1 MEGFL
6 ILDKIGEGAFSSV
19 YKVKRKEDGLI
30 YALKKI
36 KFLKLKEKEKLNSLN
51 EIRILS
57 SINSQN
63 VISYKEAFF
72 DEKDS
77 TLNIIMEYAD
87 KGDLF
92 KLISEYKKKKDH
104 FEESEVW
111 DALIQLLNGLKALH
125 DLNILHRDLK
135 SANVFLFSNGLA
147 KLGDLNVSKV
157 TRKGLGYTQTGTPY
171 YASPEVWKNQA
182 YDSKSDIWSLGC
194 VIYEMCKLIPPFQA
208 KSMDELY
215 KKIVRGFYPQIPSR
229 YSDDLKEIIKIMIQT
244 EVGARPSCDELLKM
258 TIIQKKT
265 EMINKNLIELNNN
278 SDVNKKLLST
288 IRIPSEFSNFS
299 INLPKAKYY
308 SPSNSE
314 NNQEENYKNNN
325 GDSSQFQDLFENKN
339 NIKNNYNLFEKGK
352 VKLNNLKI
360 KENKNISILN
370 KNSGLLSPI
379 KIKDKDLILSENDK
393 KKINKIPSIISPSH
407 INEIKIKERY
417 SDKIILTEIKNYK
430 NIRNYNSIEKSK
442 INKRIKIINN
452 YSKDNASSSYKAL
465 QSENNV
471 NEYDKNI
478 YKYFLNLKLSDII
491 ENQRI
496 INKNN
501 FFKKESPKNME
512 EKFKNLRENR
522 QNLYNNC
529 NNNIV
534 NRVMKHQY
542 NLMKKYILHNKEEY
556 K

>member
-1 MEGFL
+1 MDGFL
-6 ILDKIGEGAFSSV
+6 ILDKLGEGSFSSV

-30 YALKKI
+30 YALKKV
-36 KFLKLKEKEKLNSLN
+36 KFLKLKEKEKLNALN

-57 SINSQN
+57 SINNQN

-92 KLISEYKKKKDH
+92 QLISEYKKKKEH
-104 FEESEVW
+104 FEENEIW

-125 DLNILHRDLK
+125 ELNILHRDLK

-171 YASPEVWKNQA
+171 YASPEVWKNQP
-182 YDSKSDIWSLGC
+182 YDNKSDVWSLGC

-208 KSMDELY
+208 KNMDELY

-229 YSDDLKEIIKIMIQT
+229 YSDDLKEIIKLMVQT

-258 TIIQKKT
+258 SIIIKKA
-265 EMINKNLIELNNN
+265 EIINKNLIELNNN
-278 SDVNKKLLST
+278 NINNNKKLLST

-299 INLPKAKYY
+299 WNLPKPNYL
-308 SPSNSE
+308 PNE
-314 NNQEENYKNNN
+314 NKI
-325 GDSSQFQDLFENKN
+325 KN
-339 NIKNNYNLFEKGK
+339 NIEDSKQFLDLISKKNNKKENKYENGK
-352 VKLNNLKI
+352 QKDFKI
-360 KENKNISILN
+360 KENKSINIGN
-370 KNSGLLSPI
+370 KNSGMISPI
-379 KIKDKDLILSENDK
+379 KIKDKDLLLSENDK
-393 KKINKIPSIISPSH
+393 KKINKIPSLVSPSPIH
-407 INEIKIKERY
+407 SNEKSSKELY
-417 SDKIILTEIKNYK
+417 SDKIVLPEIKNNQNY
-430 NIRNYNSIEKSK
+430 RNYNSIEKTKLS
-442 INKRIKIINN
+442 KRIRIVNN
-452 YSKDNASSSYKAL
+452 QNNNDYNTPYKVL

-471 NEYDKNI
+471 NAYDKNI
-478 YKYFLNLKLSDII
+478 YKYFLNIKLSNLND
-491 ENQRI
+491 NQRL
-496 INKNN
+496 INNKYNFKN
-501 FFKKESPKNME
+501 ESPKNIE
-512 EKFKNLRENR
+512 NKLKSIRENR
-522 QNLYNNC
+522 QNLYGNC

-542 NLMKKYILHNKEEY
+542 NLMKKYILHNK
-556 K
+556 

>member
-1 MEGFL
+1 MDGFL
-6 ILDKIGEGAFSSV
+6 ILDKLGEGSFSSV
-19 YKVKRKEDGLI
+19 YKVKRREDGLI
-30 YALKKI
+30 YALKKV
-36 KFLKLKEKEKLNSLN
+36 KFLKLKEKEKLNALN

-57 SINSQN
+57 SINNQN

-92 KLISEYKKKKDH
+92 QLISEYKKKKEH
-104 FEESEVW
+104 FEENEIW

-125 DLNILHRDLK
+125 ELNILHRDLK

-171 YASPEVWKNQA
+171 YASPEVWKNQP
-182 YDSKSDIWSLGC
+182 YDNKSDVWSLGC

-229 YSDDLKEIIKIMIQT
+229 YSDDLKEIIKLMIQT

-258 TIIQKKT
+258 SIIIKKA
-265 EMINKNLIELNNN
+265 EIINKNLIELNNN
-278 SDVNKKLLST
+278 NIDNNKKLLST

-299 INLPKAKYY
+299 WNLPKPNYF
-308 SPSNSE
+308 PNE
-314 NNQEENYKNNN
+314 NKI
-325 GDSSQFQDLFENKN
+325 KN
-339 NIKNNYNLFEKGK
+339 NIEDSKQFLDLISKKNNKKENKYENGK
-352 VKLNNLKI
+352 QKDFKI
-360 KENKNISILN
+360 KENKSINIGN
-370 KNSGLLSPI
+370 KNSGMISPI
-379 KIKDKDLILSENDK
+379 KIKDKDFILSEKDK
-393 KKINKIPSIISPSH
+393 KKINKIPSLVSPSPIH
-407 INEIKIKERY
+407 SNEKSSKELY
-417 SDKIILTEIKNYK
+417 SDKIVLPEIKNNQNY
-430 NIRNYNSIEKSK
+430 RNYNSIEKTKLS
-442 INKRIKIINN
+442 KRIRIVNN
-452 YSKDNASSSYKAL
+452 QNNNDYNTPYKVL

-471 NEYDKNI
+471 NAYDKNI
-478 YKYFLNLKLSDII
+478 YKYFLNIKINNLNDNQKL
-491 ENQRI
+491 
-496 INKNN
+496 INNKYIFKN
-501 FFKKESPKNME
+501 ESPKNIE
-512 EKFKNLRENR
+512 NKLKSIRENR
-522 QNLYNNC
+522 QNLYGNC

-542 NLMKKYILHNKEEY
+542 NLMKKYILHY

>member
-1 MEGFL
+1 MDRFL
-6 ILDKIGEGAFSSV
+6 ILDKLGEGSFSSV

-30 YALKKI
+30 YALKKV
-36 KFLKLKEKEKLNSLN
+36 KFLKLKEKEKLNALN

-57 SINSQN
+57 SINNQN
-63 VISYKEAFF
+63 IISYKEAFF

-92 KLISEYKKKKDH
+92 QLISEYKKKKEH
-104 FEESEVW
+104 FEENEIW

-125 DLNILHRDLK
+125 ELNILHRDLK

-171 YASPEVWKNQA
+171 YASPEVWKNQP
-182 YDSKSDIWSLGC
+182 YDNKSDVWSLGC

-229 YSDDLKEIIKIMIQT
+229 YSDDLKEIIKLMIQT

-258 TIIQKKT
+258 SIIIKKA
-265 EMINKNLIELNNN
+265 EIINKNLIELNNN
-278 SDVNKKLLST
+278 NINNNKKLLST

-299 INLPKAKYY
+299 WNLPKPNYF
-308 SPSNSE
+308 PNE
-314 NNQEENYKNNN
+314 NKI
-325 GDSSQFQDLFENKN
+325 KN
-339 NIKNNYNLFEKGK
+339 NIEDSKQFLDLISKKNNKKENKYENGK
-352 VKLNNLKI
+352 QKDFKI
-360 KENKNISILN
+360 KENKSINIGN
-370 KNSGLLSPI
+370 KNSGMISPI
-379 KIKDKDLILSENDK
+379 KIKDKDFILSEKDK
-393 KKINKIPSIISPSH
+393 KKINKIPSLVSPSPIH
-407 INEIKIKERY
+407 SNEKSSKELY
-417 SDKIILTEIKNYK
+417 SDKIVLPEIKNNQNY
-430 NIRNYNSIEKSK
+430 RNYNSIEKTKLS
-442 INKRIKIINN
+442 KRIRIVNN
-452 YSKDNASSSYKAL
+452 QNNNDYNTPYKVL

-471 NEYDKNI
+471 NAYDKNI
-478 YKYFLNLKLSDII
+478 YKYFLNIKINNLNDNQKL
-491 ENQRI
+491 
-496 INKNN
+496 INNKYIFKN
-501 FFKKESPKNME
+501 ESPKNIE
-512 EKFKNLRENR
+512 NKLKSIRENR
-522 QNLYNNC
+522 QNLYGNC

-542 NLMKKYILHNKEEY
+542 NLMKKYILHY

>member
-1 MEGFL
+1 MDGFL
-6 ILDKIGEGAFSSV
+6 ILDKLGEGSFSSV

-30 YALKKI
+30 YALKKV
-36 KFLKLKEKEKLNSLN
+36 KFLKLKEKEKLNALN

-57 SINSQN
+57 SINNQN

-92 KLISEYKKKKDH
+92 QLISEYKKKKEH
-104 FEESEVW
+104 FEENEIW

-125 DLNILHRDLK
+125 ELNILHRDLK

-171 YASPEVWKNQA
+171 YASPEVWKNQP
-182 YDSKSDIWSLGC
+182 YDNKSDVWSLGC

-208 KSMDELY
+208 KNMDELY

-229 YSDDLKEIIKIMIQT
+229 YSDDLKEIIKLMIQT

-258 TIIQKKT
+258 SIVIKKA
-265 EMINKNLIELNNN
+265 EIINKNLIELNNN
-278 SDVNKKLLST
+278 NIDNNKKLLST
-288 IRIPSEFSNFS
+288 IRIPSEFSNLS
-299 INLPKAKYY
+299 WNLPKPNYF
-308 SPSNSE
+308 PNE
-314 NNQEENYKNNN
+314 NKI
-325 GDSSQFQDLFENKN
+325 KN
-339 NIKNNYNLFEKGK
+339 NIEDSKQFLDLISKKNNKKENKYENGK
-352 VKLNNLKI
+352 QKDFKI
-360 KENKNISILN
+360 KENTSINIGN
-370 KNSGLLSPI
+370 KNSGMISPI
-379 KIKDKDLILSENDK
+379 KIKDKDFILSEKDK
-393 KKINKIPSIISPSH
+393 KKINKIPSLVSPSPIH
-407 INEIKIKERY
+407 SNEKSSKELY
-417 SDKIILTEIKNYK
+417 SDKIVLPEIKNNQNY
-430 NIRNYNSIEKSK
+430 RNYNSIEKTKLS
-442 INKRIKIINN
+442 KRIRIVNN
-452 YSKDNASSSYKAL
+452 QNNNDYNTPYKVL

-471 NEYDKNI
+471 NAYDKNI
-478 YKYFLNLKLSDII
+478 YKYFLNIKINNLNDNQKL
-491 ENQRI
+491 
-496 INKNN
+496 INNKYIFKN
-501 FFKKESPKNME
+501 ESPKNIE
-512 EKFKNLRENR
+512 NKLKSIRENR
-522 QNLYNNC
+522 QNLYGNC

-542 NLMKKYILHNKEEY
+542 NLMKKYILHY

>member
-30 YALKKI
+30 YALKKV

-92 KLISEYKKKKDH
+92 KLISEYKKNKDH

-258 TIIQKKT
+258 KKKKKKT

-417 SDKIILTEIKNYK
+417 SDKIILPEIKNYK

-501 FFKKESPKNME
+501 IFKKESPKNME

>member
-1 MEGFL
+1 MDGF
-6 ILDKIGEGAFSSV
+6 IIIDKIGEGAFSSV
-19 YKVKRKEDGLI
+19 YKVKRKEDGLV
-30 YALKKI
+30 YALKKV

-92 KLISEYKKKKDH
+92 QLISEYKKKKEH
-104 FEESEVW
+104 FEENEIW

-171 YASPEVWKNQA
+171 YASPEVWKNQS
-182 YDSKSDIWSLGC
+182 YDSKSDVWSLGC
-194 VIYEMCKLIPPFQA
+194 VIYEMCKLMPPFQA

-244 EVGARPSCDELLKM
+244 EVGARPNCDELLKM
-258 TIIQKKT
+258 SIIQKKS
-265 EMINKNLIELNNN
+265 EIINKNLIELNNN
-278 SDVNKKLLST
+278 SDINKKLLST
-288 IRIPSEFSNFS
+288 IRIPAEFSNFTR
-299 INLPKAKYY
+299 NLPKANYY
-308 SPSNSE
+308 SPNHSE
-314 NNQEENYKNNN
+314 NNQKE
-325 GDSSQFQDLFENKN
+325 
-339 NIKNNYNLFEKGK
+339 NIKNNNEDSIQFHRNVNSFENGK
-352 VKLNNLKI
+352 KKLNNLKI
-360 KENKNISILN
+360 NENKNISIIN
-370 KNSGLLSPI
+370 KNSGILSPI
-379 KIKDKDLILSENDK
+379 KIKNKDLILTENDK
-393 KKINKIPSIISPSH
+393 KKINKIPSIVSPNH
-407 INEIKIKERY
+407 LNEKKIKDRY
-417 SDKIILTEIKNYK
+417 SDKIILPEIKNSK
-430 NIRNYNSIEKSK
+430 NFRNYNSIEKSK
-442 INKRIKIINN
+442 MSKRIKIINN
-452 YSKDNASSSYKAL
+452 NNNKNDVNNQYKVL

-471 NEYDKNI
+471 NLYDKNI
-478 YKYFLNLKLSDII
+478 YKYFLNLKLSDLN

-496 INKNN
+496 INNN
-501 FFKKESPKNME
+501 NIFKKESPKNVE
-512 EKFKNLRENR
+512 EKFKNIRENR

-529 NNNIV
+529 NNNIL

-542 NLMKKYILHNKEEY
+542 NLMKKYMLNNKE
-556 K
+556 